1 MNRSLLTPRVIL
13 QMLLFV
19 VLVPFLPLLIS
30 GQWDWWEAW
39 VYALLMIG
47 SFVLSRVLAAQRHP
61 DLLAERAR
69 FMQHADAKAF
79 DRVLAPV
86 IGLGSASI
94 LIVAGLDARLGWS
107 SGFSAT
113 VEIVA
118 LCSIVAGLALGT
130 YALME
135 NRFFSGMVRI
145 QFDRGHEVVT
155 GGPYRWVRHP
165 GYLGAL
171 LVYLATP
178 FFLDSLWALLP
189 ALAFSAALVLRTAL
203 EDETLQQELPGYRDY
218 ASQKTRYRLL
228 PGLW

>member
-1 MNRSLLTPRVIL
+1 
-13 QMLLFV
+13 MLVFV
-19 VLVPFLPLLIS
+19 VLVPFLPLLFS
-30 GQWDWWEAW
+30 GQWTWWEAW
-39 VYALLMIG
+39 VYALLLIG
-47 SFVLSRVLAAQRHP
+47 SFVISRLLAARRHP

-69 FMQHADAKAF
+69 FLQHADAKAF

-86 IGLGSASI
+86 IGLGSALI
-94 LIVAGLDARLGWS
+94 LVVTGFDARLGWS
-107 SGFSAT
+107 PGFSAAA
-113 VEIVA
+113 EA
-118 LCSIVAGLALGT
+118 LALGSIVAGLALGS

-145 QFDRGHEVVT
+145 QIDRGHQVVT
-155 GGPYRWVRHP
+155 GGPYRWIRHP

-189 ALAFSAALVLRTAL
+189 ALVFSAALVLRTAL
-203 EDETLQQELPGYRDY
+203 EDETLQRELPGYREY
-218 ASQKTRYRLL
+218 AQRTRVRLL